1 MIITVDGPTAS
12 GKGSLARALAE
23 ERGFYYVDT
32 GSLYRAIGYAVSQS
46 YSQDQVREGAFW
58 SSELVLQLASH
69 IRYAYEDGAAVVY
82 YNDENVT
89 PHLRTPVLDWYAS
102 HVSREPLVREGL
114 KQMQRELGGSHN
126 IVIDGRD
133 CGTVIFPR
141 ADYKFYLT
149 ATLDVRVDR
158 AYNDAHRKAHTVSK
172 EEMRAA
178 VLGRDLRDLTRT
190 LSPLR
195 PADDA
200 IIIDST
206 DLNFEQTCA
215 LVRTYLPRCG

>member
-23 ERGFYYVDT
+23 ERGYYYVDT
-32 GSLYRAIGYAVSQS
+32 GSLYRAIGYAVSKH
-46 YSQDQVREGAFW
+46 YSKDQVRDGAFW
-58 SSELVLQLASH
+58 SAEMVTELAGH

-82 YNDENVT
+82 FDGEDVT
-89 PHLRTPVLDWYAS
+89 SHLRTPEIDWYAS
-102 HVSREPLVREGL
+102 HVSREPLVRDGL
-114 KQMQRELGGSHN
+114 KQMQRDLGGTHN

-133 CGTVIFPR
+133 CGTVIFPG
-141 ADYKFYLT
+141 ADHKFYLT
-149 ATLDVRVDR
+149 AALDVRVNR
-158 AYNDAHRKAHTVSK
+158 SYNDACRKAHTVSK
-172 EEMRAA
+172 QEMRSA

-200 IIIDST
+200 VIIDST
-206 DLNFEQTCA
+206 HLNFEQTCE
-215 LVRTYLPRCG
+215 LVRSYLVG